1 MPLAFVL
8 FKVRLDPA
16 KHRPE
21 PGGRQSR
28 QVFAPLVVVRK
39 NASVIIP
46 SLRCAATGAPF
57 SSAIEIASGRLFA
70 GRPPAWTLPR
80 RPHRR
85 SPGAKRPLRRGF
97 NRMPEQLPWQQPTQ
111 ITRNLNL
118 IDAKPH
124 ADEFLCQMQPQIRDA
139 ATTLM
144 RRGAAKGRPAPPARF
159 WPGRSCRW
167 RSYSSKSA
175 SILLN
180 IDQNRGAVNPVRY
193 LPHLSWCARTLR
205 LSSLPSVAQRL
216 ERLSVQRL
224 KSPLEGFS
232 PGVHLRGRCHGDR
245 TGGRP
250 ARSVL
255 SGAVYGD

>member
-1 MPLAFVL
+1 
-8 FKVRLDPA
+8 
-16 KHRPE
+16 
-21 PGGRQSR
+21 
-28 QVFAPLVVVRK
+28 
-39 NASVIIP
+39 
-46 SLRCAATGAPF
+46 
-57 SSAIEIASGRLFA
+57 
-70 GRPPAWTLPR
+70 
-80 RPHRR
+80 
-85 SPGAKRPLRRGF
+85 
-97 NRMPEQLPWQQPTQ
+97 
-111 ITRNLNL
+111 
-118 IDAKPH
+118 
-124 ADEFLCQMQPQIRDA
+124 MQPQIRDA

-232 PGVHLRGRCHGDR
+232 PGVHLRGRCHGAR
-245 TGGRP
+245 LGGRP

-255 SGAVYGD
+255 AGAVSTACLSSYANTTNLVRFEPHPRISIPQGQGNCCVQPASHVFRPTGSTRGRLRAYLIVSGRYTRTGNDERTIFWSDVASASPHRCASM

>member
-1 MPLAFVL
+1 MPPYQ
-8 FKVRLDPA
+8 R
-16 KHRPE
+16 
-21 PGGRQSR
+21 
-28 QVFAPLVVVRK
+28 
-39 NASVIIP
+39 
-46 SLRCAATGAPF
+46 
-57 SSAIEIASGRLFA
+57 
-70 GRPPAWTLPR
+70 
-80 RPHRR
+80 
-85 SPGAKRPLRRGF
+85 
-97 NRMPEQLPWQQPTQ
+97 QQPTQ

-175 SILLN
+175 SIPLN

-232 PGVHLRGRCHGDR
+232 PGVHLRGRCYGDR

-255 SGAVYGD
+255 SGAVATACLSYKATTQAAWRSAIEIASGKLFAGRPPAWTLPRRPHRRSPGAKRPLRRGLWRLKIKSAILR

>member
-1 MPLAFVL
+1 MPPYQ
-8 FKVRLDPA
+8 R
-16 KHRPE
+16 
-21 PGGRQSR
+21 
-28 QVFAPLVVVRK
+28 
-39 NASVIIP
+39 
-46 SLRCAATGAPF
+46 
-57 SSAIEIASGRLFA
+57 
-70 GRPPAWTLPR
+70 
-80 RPHRR
+80 
-85 SPGAKRPLRRGF
+85 
-97 NRMPEQLPWQQPTQ
+97 QQPTQ

-193 LPHLSWCARTLR
+193 LPHLSWVRKNASVIIPSLRCAATGAPFSSAIEIASGRLFAGRPPAWTLPR
-205 LSSLPSVAQRL
+205 RPHRRSPGAKRPLRRGCNRMP
-216 ERLSVQRL
+216 ERLPQR
-224 KSPLEGFS
+224 
-232 PGVHLRGRCHGDR
+232 
-245 TGGRP
+245 
-250 ARSVL
+250 
-255 SGAVYGD
+255 

>member
-1 MPLAFVL
+1 MPPYQ
-8 FKVRLDPA
+8 R
-16 KHRPE
+16 
-21 PGGRQSR
+21 
-28 QVFAPLVVVRK
+28 
-39 NASVIIP
+39 
-46 SLRCAATGAPF
+46 
-57 SSAIEIASGRLFA
+57 
-70 GRPPAWTLPR
+70 
-80 RPHRR
+80 
-85 SPGAKRPLRRGF
+85 
-97 NRMPEQLPWQQPTQ
+97 QQPTQ

-159 WPGRSCRW
+159 RPGRSCRW

-232 PGVHLRGRCHGDR
+232 PGVHLRGRCYGDR

-255 SGAVYGD
+255 SGAVATACLSGYLSGSLDRTVQRGRCHGDRVGGRPARSVLSGAVSTACLSSYPGSSRRRSREI